1 MVLYICVGD
10 FRFPWSFRIWKG
22 KGSKSV
28 TLLALDLI
36 RTVPADLTQGREVW
50 VYADGGFDA
59 AVFIRSV
66 HACGFVCVVGVL
78 GKAALSWDKRH
89 LAGHPAP
96 WGLPA
101 GAVSHTISPT
111 GSRCIHITAP
121 GVMRASGKPLTLPW
135 SKKNALSR
143 VETPNLVQG
152 RWIPKV

>member
-1 MVLYICVGD
+1 MLLYICVGD

-78 GKAALSWDKRH
+78 GKAAPRG
-89 LAGHPAP
+89 ACPHP
-96 WGLPA
+96 
-101 GAVSHTISPT
+101 
-111 GSRCIHITAP
+111 
-121 GVMRASGKPLTLPW
+121 
-135 SKKNALSR
+135 
-143 VETPNLVQG
+143 
-152 RWIPKV
+152 